1 MGYLFILLALS
12 AGAVKAYCGKK
23 TSGHM
28 VEQRDAMLISFVRM
42 AICALFGGVI
52 ILVSGDFAALSFD
65 SETLLISALSGVAN
79 ALFVST
85 WLMAVRKGAYMLV
98 EIFLTLGTFV
108 AIGCSAVFYNEAVSL
123 RQVIGLVGLVCA
135 VILMCSYNNSIKEKI
150 TFSAV
155 LILMACG
162 LSSGL
167 ADFSQK
173 MFVKTCSG
181 VPVSVFNFYTYV
193 FSSATLLVIYFAL
206 LPAEKNKAE
215 RKPIGPII
223 RGIAVYLTV
232 MAVCLYLNS
241 YFKTKAAAVFPAPQL
256 YSMLLGGS
264 LIAGTAM
271 SSVLFKEKITIK
283 SLAGIA
289 LAFVSLLLINL

>member
-28 VEQRDAMLISFVRM
+28 EEQRDAMLISFVRM
-42 AICALFGGVI
+42 TICALFGGVI

>member
-28 VEQRDAMLISFVRM
+28 VEQRVAMLISFVRM
-42 AICALFGGVI
+42 TICALFGGVI